1 MHSLFQQSY
10 NTALLN
16 MDNKNTKEPVQSKK
30 LDALE
35 AELRSETK
43 EQKTELNNELAGAA
57 PVPTTDTRQKLQQ
70 LAPRD
75 VEYRYYGNKL
85 GDYSTLLRQ
94 MQTDAQR
101 MVQPML
107 ASTLE
112 NQKESHKLVS
122 ANDDLS
128 MLANQFGLHARS
140 ARVYK
145 KAKKVGKMNA
155 QDHFL

>member
-57 PVPTTDTRQKLQQ
+57 PCAYHRHSSKTAAAGTARCRVSILWKQAWRLFDPSTANANRCTAHGPAHVEIDAREPERVP
-70 LAPRD
+70 
-75 VEYRYYGNKL
+75 
-85 GDYSTLLRQ
+85 
-94 MQTDAQR
+94 
-101 MVQPML
+101 
-107 ASTLE
+107 
-112 NQKESHKLVS
+112 
-122 ANDDLS
+122 
-128 MLANQFGLHARS
+128 
-140 ARVYK
+140 
-145 KAKKVGKMNA
+145 
-155 QDHFL
+155 